1 MCGVMEGLAIA
12 GAVTSFVGGQS
23 QASATSDAAKAN
35 LEAQYAQTAEK
46 QKQINE
52 QSALEASER
61 QRQGLID
68 RAESK
73 AIAGESGAL
82 GFSSDRLMADS
93 FMQQGTDL
101 MSIEQ
106 NRSNQMKQTD
116 INNQSYR
123 ASAQSTANTAY
134 SNAPGLIDTGLQIGG
149 SIAQGYDDINT
160 KTLGPTIP
168 KSTFPSLLK
177 SKS

>member
-12 GAVTSFVGGQS
+12 GAVSSFVGGQS

-52 QSALEASER
+52 QSALETSER
-61 QRQGLID
+61 QRQGMID
-68 RAESK
+68 RAESM

-93 FMQQGTDL
+93 FMQEGTDL

-116 INNQSYR
+116 LDNQSSK
-123 ASAQSTANTAY
+123 ATAQSQANAAY
-134 SNAPGLIDTGLQIGG
+134 NNAPGLIGTGLQIGG
-149 SIAQGYDDINT
+149 TIAKYNQTVDTATTDYVGSH
-160 KTLGPTIP
+160 LR
-168 KSTFPSLLK
+168 S
-177 SKS
+177 

>member
-1 MCGVMEGLAIA
+1 MCDVMTALAVG
-12 GAVTSFVGGQS
+12 GAVASFAGGQS

-52 QSALEASER
+52 QTALEASER

-68 RAESK
+68 RAESM

-82 GFSSDRLMADS
+82 GFSSDRLLADS
-93 FMQQGTDL
+93 FMQEGTDL

-116 INNQSYR
+116 IDNQSSR
-123 ASAQSTANTAY
+123 ATAQSQANAAY
-134 SNAPGLIDTGLQIGG
+134 NKAPGLIGTGLQIGG
-149 SIAQGYDDINT
+149 SIAKYDKEVND
-160 KTLGPTIP
+160 
-168 KSTFPSLLK
+168 K
-177 SKS
+177 SKG

>member
-12 GAVTSFVGGQS
+12 GAVSSFVGGQS

-68 RAESK
+68 RAESM

-93 FMQQGTDL
+93 FMQEGTDL

-116 INNQSYR
+116 INNQSSR
-123 ASAQSTANTAY
+123 ATAQSQANAAY
-134 SNAPGLIDTGLQIGG
+134 NKAPGLIGTGLQIGG
-149 SIAQGYDDINT
+149 TIAKYNQTVDTATEDYVASH
-160 KTLGPTIP
+160 LR
-168 KSTFPSLLK
+168 S
-177 SKS
+177 

>member
-52 QSALEASER
+52 QSALETNER

-68 RAESK
+68 RAETM

-116 INNQSYR
+116 LNNQSSK
-123 ASAQSTANTAY
+123 ATAQSQANAAY
-134 SNAPGLIDTGLQIGG
+134 SKAPGLIGTGLQIGG
-149 SIAQGYDDINT
+149 TIAKYNQTVDTATTDYVGSH
-160 KTLGPTIP
+160 LR
-168 KSTFPSLLK
+168 S
-177 SKS
+177 

>member
-1 MCGVMEGLAIA
+1 MCGVVEGLAIA
-12 GAVTSFVGGQS
+12 GAVSSFVGGQS
-23 QASATSDAAKAN
+23 AASATSDAAKAN

-52 QSALEASER
+52 STALEAHER
-61 QRQGLID
+61 QKQGLID
-68 RAESK
+68 RAESM

-82 GFSSDRLMADS
+82 GFSSDRLLADS

-123 ASAQSTANTAY
+123 ASAQSQANAAY
-134 SNAPGLIDTGLQIGG
+134 NNAPGLIGTGLQIGG
-149 SIAQGYDDINT
+149 TIAEYNQKVDTATEDYVG
-160 KTLGPTIP
+160 KH
-168 KSTFPSLLK
+168 LK
-177 SKS
+177 S

>member
-1 MCGVMEGLAIA
+1 MCDVMTALAVT
-12 GAVTSFVGGQS
+12 GAVTSFAGGQAA
-23 QASATSDAAKAN
+23 ASATSDAAQAN

-52 QSALEASER
+52 QSALETNER
-61 QRQGLID
+61 QRQGMID
-68 RAESK
+68 RAESM
-73 AIAGESGAL
+73 AVAGESGAL

-93 FMQQGTDL
+93 FMQEGTDL

-149 SIAQGYDDINT
+149 SIYGAQQAT
-160 KTLGPTIP
+160 REKTLGPKIQNYPTY
-168 KSTFPSLLK
+168 T
-177 SKS
+177 

>member
-1 MCGVMEGLAIA
+1 MCDVMTALAVT
-12 GAVTSFVGGQS
+12 GAVTSFAGGQA
-23 QASATSDAAKAN
+23 QASATSDAAQAN

-52 QSALEASER
+52 QTALEASER

-68 RAESK
+68 RAESM

-93 FMQQGTDL
+93 FMQEGTDL

-134 SNAPGLIDTGLQIGG
+134 SNAPGLIQTGLQIGG
-149 SIAQGYDDINT
+149 SIYDAKEAERQ
-160 KTLGPTIP
+160 KTLGPKIQNYPTY
-168 KSTFPSLLK
+168 T
-177 SKS
+177 

>member
-1 MCGVMEGLAIA
+1 MCGVIEGLAIA
-12 GAVTSFVGGQS
+12 GAVSSFAGGQAA
-23 QASATSDAAKAN
+23 ASATSDAAQAN

-52 QSALEASER
+52 QTALEASER

-68 RAESK
+68 RAESM

-93 FMQQGTDL
+93 FMQEGTDL

-134 SNAPGLIDTGLQIGG
+134 NNAPGLIETGLQIGG
-149 SIAQGYDDINT
+149 SVAKYNKEVDT
-160 KTLGPTIP
+160 
-168 KSTFPSLLK
+168 K
-177 SKS
+177 SKGQ

>member
-1 MCGVMEGLAIA
+1 MEGLAIA

-52 QSALEASER
+52 QSALETSER
-61 QRQGLID
+61 QRQGMID
-68 RAESK
+68 RAESM

-82 GFSSDRLMADS
+82 GFNSDRLMADS
-93 FMQQGTDL
+93 FMQEGTDL

-116 INNQSYR
+116 LNNQSSR
-123 ASAQSTANTAY
+123 ATAQSQANAAY
-134 SNAPGLIDTGLQIGG
+134 NNAPGLIGTGLQIGG
-149 SIAQGYDDINT
+149 TIANYNQKVDTATEDYVGSH
-160 KTLGPTIP
+160 LR
-168 KSTFPSLLK
+168 S
-177 SKS
+177 

>member
-12 GAVTSFVGGQS
+12 GALTSYAGGQA
-23 QASATSDAAKAN
+23 QASATSDAAQAN

-68 RAESK
+68 RAESM
-73 AIAGESGAL
+73 AISGESGAL

-93 FMQQGTDL
+93 FMQEGTDL

-149 SIAQGYDDINT
+149 SIAKYNKEVND
-160 KTLGPTIP
+160 
-168 KSTFPSLLK
+168 K
-177 SKS
+177 SKG

>member
-12 GAVTSFVGGQS
+12 GAVSSFVGGQS

-52 QSALEASER
+52 QSALETSER
-61 QRQGLID
+61 QRQGMID
-68 RAESK
+68 RAESM

-93 FMQQGTDL
+93 FMQEGTDL

-116 INNQSYR
+116 LNNQSSQ
-123 ASAQSTANTAY
+123 ATAQSQANAAY
-134 SNAPGLIDTGLQIGG
+134 NNAPGLIGTGLQIGG
-149 SIAQGYDDINT
+149 SIAKYNQKVDTATTDYVGSH
-160 KTLGPTIP
+160 LR
-168 KSTFPSLLK
+168 S
-177 SKS
+177 

>member
-1 MCGVMEGLAIA
+1 MCDVMTALAVT
-12 GAVTSFVGGQS
+12 GAVTSFAGGQAA
-23 QASATSDAAKAN
+23 ASATSDAAQAN

-52 QSALEASER
+52 QTALEASER

-68 RAESK
+68 RAESM

-134 SNAPGLIDTGLQIGG
+134 SNAPGLLQTGLQIGG
-149 SIAQGYDDINT
+149 DVYAYNDKVN
-160 KTLGPTIP
+160 KE
-168 KSTFPSLLK
+168 
-177 SKS
+177 SKGQ

>member
-1 MCGVMEGLAIA
+1 MCDVMTALAVT
-12 GAVTSFVGGQS
+12 GAVTSFAGGQA
-23 QASATSDAAKAN
+23 QASATSDAAQAN

-52 QSALEASER
+52 QTALEASER

-68 RAESK
+68 RAESM

-116 INNQSYR
+116 LNNQSSR
-123 ASAQSTANTAY
+123 ATAQSQANAAY
-134 SNAPGLIDTGLQIGG
+134 NKAPGLIGTGLQIGG
-149 SIAQGYDDINT
+149 TIAKYNQQVDTATEDYVASH
-160 KTLGPTIP
+160 LR
-168 KSTFPSLLK
+168 S
-177 SKS
+177 

>member
-52 QSALEASER
+52 QSALETSER
-61 QRQGLID
+61 QRQGMID
-68 RAESK
+68 RAESM

-82 GFSSDRLMADS
+82 GFNSDRLMADS
-93 FMQQGTDL
+93 FMQEGTDL

-116 INNQSYR
+116 LNNQSSR
-123 ASAQSTANTAY
+123 ATAQSQANAAY
-134 SNAPGLIDTGLQIGG
+134 NNAPGLIGTGLQIGG
-149 SIAQGYDDINT
+149 TIANYNQKVDTATEDYVGSH
-160 KTLGPTIP
+160 LR
-168 KSTFPSLLK
+168 S
-177 SKS
+177 